1 MTALRTLGNILSGN
15 DELSTEVLKSAALD
29 GFFSLLGH
37 EQISV
42 VKEACLNILGIV
54 EAGKEQF
61 ISLIANNPIYLEN
74 LIYLMN
80 EEFVDKTVVLL

>member
-37 EQISV
+37 EKMSV
-42 VKEACLNILGIV
+42 KKEVCWNILGIV
-54 EAGKEQF
+54 GARKEEL
-61 ISLIANNPIYLEN
+61 ISLQTILFIWKN
-74 LIYLMN
+74 
-80 EEFVDKTVVLL
+80 